1 MADVIVV
8 GAGIIGLTTAWRLV
22 ERGWDVTVYD
32 PAPASGATRAAA
44 GMLAPASEIVWGQ
57 PSLYPLM
64 VESARRYADLVERL
78 VPGRAADVGYLP
90 TETLVVA
97 FDHADR
103 AALDELTALQASLGL
118 RAVRVSSL
126 AARRLESALAPGIAG
141 GVSLP
146 DDHQID
152 PRALCAALL
161 EVLGDRV
168 IRSEV
173 AGILRE
179 EDITTG
185 VRLADGAEHRSGQ
198 VVLCT
203 GLTSLPGVPSLALRP
218 VYGDILRLEPSRGT
232 RPLLTRTVRG
242 LVRGRPVYLVPRRD
256 GSLVVGATTR
266 EDDDP
271 RPSTEGVHR
280 LLDDAWRLVPGVLD
294 TRLVETMTRAR
305 PGTPDDIPLVG
316 RLDPGLVVS
325 TGYFRHGI
333 LLAPLGSKVTADL
346 VDRAP
351 VDPVTLATL
360 DPHRFDRPHPTAGGA
375 P

>member
-1 MADVIVV
+1 MADVIVA

-22 ERGWDVTVYD
+22 ERGWNVTVCD

-44 GMLAPASEIVWGQ
+44 GMLAPASEVVWGQ

-78 VPGRAADVGYLP
+78 VPGRPEEVGYLP

-97 FDHADR
+97 ADHADR

-126 AARRLESALAPGIAG
+126 AARRLEGALAPGIAG

-152 PRALCAALL
+152 PRAMCVALI
-161 EVLGDRV
+161 EALGDRV

-173 AGILRE
+173 AGLLRE
-179 EDITTG
+179 DGATRG
-185 VRLADGAEHRSGQ
+185 VRLVDGTEHRGDQ

-203 GLTSLPGVPSLALRP
+203 GLGSLPELPLLPLRP
-218 VYGDILRLEPSRGT
+218 VYGDILRLEPSRGA

-242 LVRGRPVYLVPRRD
+242 LVRGRSVYLVPRRD
-256 GSLVVGATTR
+256 GSLVLGATTR

-271 RPSTEGVHR
+271 RPSAEGVHR

-305 PGTPDDIPLVG
+305 PGTPDDVPLVG

-333 LLAPLGSKVTADL
+333 LLAPLGSEVTADL
-346 VDRAP
+346 VDRLP
-351 VDPVTLATL
+351 VEPGMLAAL
-360 DPHRFDRPHPTAGGA
+360 DPYRFDRSDPTTGGA